1 LGGLDDL
8 GLEVDYDKMFFSRP
22 IKKEIK
28 MKSPL
33 RPFFVLISFI
43 SIVGLACNALGGGGG
58 SPTSEPNTNTEQPSN
73 NSNENTSN
81 NNNNNAVSGIDNV
94 QSATIQIE
102 AQGTFRDPEVGLI
115 VNGAG
120 RGSGFIIDPSG
131 IAVTNN
137 HVVAGSALLQVW
149 VGGESAPRNARVLG
163 LSECSDLAVIDIDGD
178 GYPYLDW
185 FSGNVKTGLEVYAAG
200 YPLGD
205 PQFNLTK
212 GIISKENADGETG
225 WASVEHV
232 LGHDATINPGNSGG
246 PLVDA
251 NGAVVGVNYSSLASA
266 NQYFAIG
273 GDIAQPI
280 IETLRSGTDVD
291 SIGVNGS
298 AVMSEDGSLSGVWV
312 SSVKSGTPADQA
324 GLQPGDIIY
333 QLEGLVLATDGTM
346 KDYCDVVRSHSPS
359 DTLTMSVIRFDTG
372 ELLEGQLNGRELE
385 VTGTFDGSTSG
396 SGSSSSSG
404 DPAAYFTEEFSDG
417 VDLSNYSYFEFY
429 GQDSGF
435 ETYVEDDA
443 FVFDITATD
452 RYVYITYDAYT
463 YQDVIMEVQATN
475 RGKNNNNVSLICRYN
490 ADDNTWYEFNI
501 ANNGLYNIYAFD
513 GAEYKAIASGGSTA
527 INIGK
532 GTNIYTAGCLGDV
545 LSLFINGVEAKTI
558 QDTKHKFDEG
568 QVGFSVSSFNVTP
581 ILVNIDYFSVI
592 EAQ

>member
-1 LGGLDDL
+1 
-8 GLEVDYDKMFFSRP
+8 
-22 IKKEIK
+22 
-28 MKSPL
+28 MKSPF
-33 RPFFVLISFI
+33 RPFFLLISFI
-43 SIVGLACNALGGGGG
+43 SIVGLACNALGGGGAN
-58 SPTSEPNTNTEQPSN
+58 PTSEPNTNNEQPSN
-73 NSNENTSN
+73 NSNNNSN
-81 NNNNNAVSGIDNV
+81 NNGAVKGIDNV

-102 AQGTFRDPEVGLI
+102 AQGTFRDPEVGLV

-137 HVVAGSALLQVW
+137 HVVAGSALLKVW
-149 VGGESAPRNARVLG
+149 VGGESTPRNARVLG
-163 LSECSDLAVIDIDGD
+163 LSECSDLAVIDIDDG

-185 FSGNVKTGLEVYAAG
+185 FNGNVKTGLEVYAAG
-200 YPLGD
+200 FPLGD

-280 IETLRSGTDVD
+280 IDELRQGKDVD

-298 AVMSEDGSLSGVWV
+298 AVQSEDGSLSGVWV
-312 SSVKSGTPADQA
+312 SSVKSGTPADGA

-333 QLEGLVLATDGTM
+333 QMEGLVLATDGTM
-346 KDYCDVVRSHSPS
+346 KDYCDVIRSHSPS
-359 DTLTMSVIRFDTG
+359 DTLTMKVIRFDTG
-372 ELLEGQLNGRELE
+372 EVLEGQLNGRALE

-396 SGSSSSSG
+396 NGSSSSSG
-404 DPAAYFTEEFSDG
+404 DAAAYFTEEFSDG
-417 VDLSNYSYFEFY
+417 VDLSNYKYFEF
-429 GQDSGF
+429 SGADDGYDLY
-435 ETYVEDDA
+435 TEDDA
-443 FVFDITATD
+443 LVFDITGTN
-452 RYVYITYDAYT
+452 RYVYVTYKPYIYT
-463 YQDVIMEVQATN
+463 DVIMEIQATN
-475 RGKNNNNVSLICRYN
+475 RGKNNNNVSLVCRYD
-490 ADDNTWYEFNI
+490 ADKNTWYEFNI
-501 ANNGLYNIYAFD
+501 ANSGLYWIYAYD
-513 GAEYKAIASGGSTA
+513 GTEYKLIASGGSTA

-532 GTNIYTAGCLGDV
+532 GTNTYTAGCIGNV

-558 QDTKHKFDEG
+558 QDTKIGLEEG
-568 QVGFSVSSFNVTP
+568 EVGFSVSSFDVTP

-592 EAQ
+592 ESQ